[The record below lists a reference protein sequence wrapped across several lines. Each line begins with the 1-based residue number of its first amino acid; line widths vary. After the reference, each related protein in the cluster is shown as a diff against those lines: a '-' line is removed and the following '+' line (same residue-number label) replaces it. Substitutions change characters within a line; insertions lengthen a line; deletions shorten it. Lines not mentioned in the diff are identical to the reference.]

1 MLIVPGPT
9 PGGSPTGR
17 LGERAAPAGPAGLA
31 NREKVELPESRHLVR
46 PGVRDRPPH
55 DGAGGTVAVR
65 PGGRHRSPDWL
76 RVVVEITMAQRV
88 RWHGARR
95 QHTWSGRTA
104 SVTERLSRRRGV
116 SISAETTRKRPGG
129 HSSTAFSLSRGQHF
143 GKEHRRR
150 RAARGPATRPSR
162 RSKRI
167 SPTCRRTSAGSSG
180 PGWPPRR
187 ATWSR
192 WPASPSGP
200 PARPPRPPSGPT
212 RGPFLPPS
220 ARRPALRPHRRP
232 PPPS

>member
-88 RWHGARR
+88 RWHGGRR
-95 QHTWSGRTA
+95 GSINIEPRPPPTGPPT
-104 SVTERLSRRRGV
+104 VTPAPAPSPRRRG
-116 SISAETTRKRPGG
+116 APKNG
-129 HSSTAFSLSRGQHF
+129 
-143 GKEHRRR
+143 
-150 RAARGPATRPSR
+150 
-162 RSKRI
+162 
-167 SPTCRRTSAGSSG
+167 
-180 PGWPPRR
+180 
-187 ATWSR
+187 
-192 WPASPSGP
+192 
-200 PARPPRPPSGPT
+200 
-212 RGPFLPPS
+212 
-220 ARRPALRPHRRP
+220 
-232 PPPS
+232 